1 MEKKQKVDTTVSL
14 ILLLI
19 AVILLILP
27 LFNFDNLNI
36 IIPTIFGLYAI
47 IHIVQYIL
55 TSSSKDN
62 ESICTGIVS
71 LAIMILSIII
81 ELNNTY
87 KALAL
92 TLMIW
97 VSLVSLIKL
106 KKVDYYHDKR
116 DRMWK
121 INAMSLAIFILS
133 GLLTCINLP
142 YDSTVRIIII
152 GFFLFINALLKLIDP
167 IIKTLIKHS

>member
-1 MEKKQKVDTTVSL
+1 MEKKQKVDTGVALS
-14 ILLLI
+14 LLLI
-19 AVILLILP
+19 SIILLIIP
-27 LFNFDNLNI
+27 LFNFDDLNI

-47 IHIVQYIL
+47 IHLVQYIL
-55 TSSSKDN
+55 TKESKDN
-62 ESICTGIVS
+62 ESICTSVVS
-71 LAIMILSIII
+71 IALMILSLLI

-87 KALAL
+87 KTLAL

-97 VSLVSLIKL
+97 VSLISLIKL
-106 KKVDYYHDKR
+106 KKVDYYHDKK

-121 INAMSLAIFILS
+121 VNAMSLAIFILS